1 MFSGIAAILLATIIS
16 FFMGGLW
23 FMLLFKKP
31 FMAAMGRTE
40 ASHGMFYL
48 IGPSLC
54 NLVSIA
60 TSLFLMRKFE
70 INNLPDI
77 MAFSLIIGV
86 GYIGATI
93 VNAGINPNMKSPM
106 MYGVIC
112 APYFILST
120 VISNVI
126 LFYVA

>member
-1 MFSGIAAILLATIIS
+1 MI
-16 FFMGGLW
+16 
-23 FMLLFKKP
+23 
-31 FMAAMGRTE
+31 
-40 ASHGMFYL
+40 
-48 IGPSLC
+48 
-54 NLVSIA
+54 
-60 TSLFLMRKFE
+60 RKFG
-70 INNLPDI
+70 IDNFPDL
-77 MAFSLIIGV
+77 MAFSLIVGV